1 MQVIY
6 NIAIYLMKFCCE
18 LLSLKNKKLKLMIQ
32 GQRETF
38 KKLQSITKEDK
49 IAWFHCASLGEFE
62 QARNLIEVFKQTR
75 KEYKILVSF
84 FSPSGYEIRKN
95 YQQADYV
102 VYLPFDTKK
111 NVRRFVAMAHPS
123 VVFFVK
129 YEFWYNYIRAL
140 KDVPL
145 FQVSLILR
153 KNHYLTRCYAY
164 WFRKQLKYFNTFFV
178 QDENTQKV
186 LASIGYTNAVV
197 CGDTRFDRVFEISK
211 EPKHFPIIDKF
222 CEEGKIFIAGSS
234 WPADEKMINE
244 AIYQR
249 RDNLKI
255 ILAPHQ
261 IHKEHINEIQRLF
274 PLNVLYSE
282 ADVESLKDKKVL
294 IIDSIG
300 MLSHIYGKGDIT
312 YVGGGFGIGIHN
324 ILEAAVFYK
333 PVAFGPNNKKFK
345 EAQDLLKRQGA
356 KEINNKED
364 LALWVERL
372 LTDKEYYNNV
382 CRINGEYV
390 ENNAGATQKILQQ
403 IKNYL

>member
-1 MQVIY
+1 
-6 NIAIYLMKFCCE
+6 MKFCCE

-234 WPADEKMINE
+234 WPADEKIINE

-249 RDNLKI
+249 RNNLKI

-274 PLNVLYSE
+274 PSNVLYSE

-312 YVGGGFGIGIHN
+312 YVGGGFGVGIHN

-390 ENNAGATQKILQQ
+390 ENNTGATQKILQQ

>member
-1 MQVIY
+1 
-6 NIAIYLMKFCCE
+6 MKFCCE

-186 LASIGYTNAVV
+186 LASVGYTNAVV

-234 WPADEKMINE
+234 WPADEKIINE

-249 RDNLKI
+249 RNNLKI

-274 PLNVLYSE
+274 PSNVLYSG

-312 YVGGGFGIGIHN
+312 YVGGGFGVGIHN

-356 KEINNKED
+356 KEINDKED

-372 LTDKEYYNNV
+372 LTDKEYYNDV

>member
-1 MQVIY
+1 
-6 NIAIYLMKFCCE
+6 
-18 LLSLKNKKLKLMIQ
+18 MIQ

-234 WPADEKMINE
+234 WPADEKIINE

-249 RDNLKI
+249 RNNLKI

-274 PLNVLYSE
+274 PSNVLYSE

-312 YVGGGFGIGIHN
+312 YVGGGFGVGIHN

>member
-1 MQVIY
+1 
-6 NIAIYLMKFCCE
+6 MKFCCE

-234 WPADEKMINE
+234 WPADEKIINE

-274 PLNVLYSE
+274 PSNVLYSE

-312 YVGGGFGIGIHN
+312 YVGGGFGVGIHN

>member
-1 MQVIY
+1 
-6 NIAIYLMKFCCE
+6 MKFCCE

-234 WPADEKMINE
+234 WPADEKIINE

-249 RDNLKI
+249 RNNLKI

-274 PLNVLYSE
+274 PSNVLYSE

-312 YVGGGFGIGIHN
+312 YVGGGFGVGIHN

>member
-274 PLNVLYSE
+274 PSNVLYSE

>member
-234 WPADEKMINE
+234 WPADEKIINE

-249 RDNLKI
+249 RNNLKI

-274 PLNVLYSE
+274 PSNVLYSE

-312 YVGGGFGIGIHN
+312 YVGGGFGVGIHN

>member
-1 MQVIY
+1 
-6 NIAIYLMKFCCE
+6 MKFCCE

-111 NVRRFVAMAHPS
+111 NVRRFVVMAHPS

-234 WPADEKMINE
+234 WPADEKIINE

-249 RDNLKI
+249 RNNLKI

-274 PLNVLYSE
+274 PSNVLYSE

-312 YVGGGFGIGIHN
+312 YVGGGFGVGIHN

>member
-186 LASIGYTNAVV
+186 LASVGYTNAVV

-234 WPADEKMINE
+234 WPADEKIINE

-249 RDNLKI
+249 RNNLKI

-274 PLNVLYSE
+274 PSNVLYSG

-312 YVGGGFGIGIHN
+312 YVGGGFGVGIHN

-356 KEINNKED
+356 KEINDKED

-372 LTDKEYYNNV
+372 LTDKEYYNDV